1 MLAGTVT
8 FYDKEGAC
16 IQSMDIERYEMM
28 SRAVRDAYID
38 QHQVGTITLTS
49 YTHNHDMGVTRPL
62 YEEGQY
68 IHYSDVEQ

>member
-16 IQSMDIERYEMM
+16 IQSMDIEQYERM
-28 SRAVRDAYID
+28 SRSVRDAYID
-38 QHQVGTITLTS
+38 QHEVDTITLTS
-49 YTHNHDMGVTRPL
+49 YVHNHHMGATRPL

-68 IHYSDVEQ
+68 IHYSDVDQ